1 MQILENGRGTV
12 CLYLCFDGPNL
23 MHVFLR
29 YPQMYEFRSALA
41 CHSQSSLFPL
51 LYLNSLH
58 AYCNE
63 PKYLWKDLK
72 PDCISVSQIKML
84 KQHSHAQ
91 HGQTILNSIQ
101 VRNNHTKATQNIR
114 HLKSLNCTKRSLTPM
129 KDQKQRI
136 GHAIY
141 W

>member
-1 MQILENGRGTV
+1 MHRVLIFRPAFWLKMKAVNKACPRRCVTSADCALTCTEWSLRDPGHKIFWVILNLMQILENGRGTV

-84 KQHSHAQ
+84 K
-91 HGQTILNSIQ
+91 
-101 VRNNHTKATQNIR
+101 
-114 HLKSLNCTKRSLTPM
+114 
-129 KDQKQRI
+129 
-136 GHAIY
+136 
-141 W
+141 